1 MITINGCATPDAE
14 GMTVSA
20 YLEQEGF
27 NPVRIAVEL
36 NEVIL
41 KKEEYDTISIKEG
54 DVMEIVQFMGGGQ

>member
-1 MITINGCATPDAE
+1 MITINGCAAPHAE
-14 GMTVSA
+14 GMTVA
-20 YLEQEGF
+20 TYLEQEGY

-41 KKEEYDTISIKEG
+41 TKAEYDTTSIKDG